1 LVVRATIVISMLS
14 PLLIAGCATTPPA
27 QLGIVELCYE
37 QQFAARQRAIEVAQE
52 IQLRG
57 ENCDKYQVQIAQ
69 MMQINAQKRARAATS
84 LQLLGQQSSPKSIDE
99 LYWEPQK
106 AYRQKSTVTCRSQ
119 KEFGGVINTTCQ

>member
-1 LVVRATIVISMLS
+1 MLS

-37 QQFAARQRAIEVAQE
+37 QQFAARQRAIEVSQE

-57 ENCDKYQVQIAQ
+57 EDCDKYQMQVAQ
-69 MMQINAQKRARAATS
+69 MMQINAQKRVRAAAS
-84 LQLLGQQSSPKSIDE
+84 LQSFGQQSNPKSIEE

-106 AYRQKSTVTCRSQ
+106 SYRQNPPVTCRSQ

>member
-1 LVVRATIVISMLS
+1 MRAPIIISMLS

-37 QQFAARQRAIEVAQE
+37 QQLAARQRAIEVSQE

-57 ENCDKYQVQIAQ
+57 ENCDKYQMQVAQ
-69 MMQINAQKRARAATS
+69 LMQINAQKRARAAAS
-84 LQLLGQQSSPKSIDE
+84 LQSFGQQSNPKNIEE

-106 AYRQKSTVTCRSQ
+106 AYRQKSPVTCRSQ

>member
-1 LVVRATIVISMLS
+1 MRATIIISMLS
-14 PLLIAGCATTPPA
+14 PLLIAGCATTSPA

-57 ENCDKYQVQIAQ
+57 ENCDKYQMQVAQ
-69 MMQINAQKRARAATS
+69 LMQINAQKRARAAAS
-84 LQLLGQQSSPKSIDE
+84 FGQQSNPKSIEE

-106 AYRQKSTVTCRSQ
+106 AYRQKSPVTCRSQ